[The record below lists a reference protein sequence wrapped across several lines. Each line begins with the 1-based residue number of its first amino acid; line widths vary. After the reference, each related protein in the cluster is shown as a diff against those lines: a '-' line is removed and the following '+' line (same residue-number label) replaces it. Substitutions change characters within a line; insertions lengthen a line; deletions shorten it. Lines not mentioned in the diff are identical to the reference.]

1 MAEIRPSIHPLLR
14 NVHTNFFLRKYNL
27 YMRLT
32 VCDFVEEKYANV
44 QFWGFPHYFYPPRLC
59 SYRVESS
66 FWKDNRPLTSSKNPH
81 FQKEAK
87 CTAFLAKMT
96 FICMRMKK
104 HFHIKSWGL
113 NVVLMQRPGGSRKWF
128 ITNYSGAP
136 PYGHLGNTVTS
147 LLQTLFFGPEKGNT
161 FPYKK
166 KPLTPV
172 AR

>member
-1 MAEIRPSIHPLLR
+1 MPSIHPLLR
-14 NVHTNFFLRKYNL
+14 NVHTNFILRKYNL
-27 YMRLT
+27 YMCLT
-32 VCDFVEEKYANV
+32 VCDFAEEKYANV
-44 QFWGFPHYFYPPRLC
+44 QFWGFPHCFYPPRLC
-59 SYRVESS
+59 SNRVEPS

-113 NVVLMQRPGGSRKWF
+113 NVVLMQRPGGSRNGLLLTTVEPRLTATSV
-128 ITNYSGAP
+128 IQSHRCYSHFFSAP
-136 PYGHLGNTVTS
+136 K
-147 LLQTLFFGPEKGNT
+147 KGNT

-166 KPLTPV
+166 N
-172 AR
+172 R

>member
-1 MAEIRPSIHPLLR
+1 MSYGLR
-14 NVHTNFFLRKYNL
+14 FCRGKVCKRAILR
-27 YMRLT
+27 
-32 VCDFVEEKYANV
+32 
-44 QFWGFPHYFYPPRLC
+44 FYPLFLSPKTLLLQGTG
-59 SYRVESS
+59 VEPS

-113 NVVLMQRPGGSRKWF
+113 NVVLMQRPGGSRKWL

-147 LLQTLFFGPEKGNT
+147 SLQPLFFGPEKRQ
-161 FPYKK
+161 YISLQKK
-166 KPLTPV
+166 TVNPGRSLKSQTVESLIISP
-172 AR
+172 R

>member
-1 MAEIRPSIHPLLR
+1 MAEIRPSIHPILR
-14 NVHTNFFLRKYNL
+14 NVHTNFILRKYNL
-27 YMRLT
+27 CVLRFAILQRKSMQT
-32 VCDFVEEKYANV
+32 CNFEV
-44 QFWGFPHYFYPPRLC
+44 FPIVLSSKALFLGP
-59 SYRVESS
+59 S
-66 FWKDNRPLTSSKNPH
+66 FWKDTCNRPLPSSKNPL

-113 NVVLMQRPGGSRKWF
+113 NVGLMQRPGGSRKWL

-147 LLQTLFFGPEKGNT
+147 LLQPLFFGPEKRQY
-161 FPYKK
+161 FPYTKN
-166 KPLTPV
+166 
-172 AR
+172 R